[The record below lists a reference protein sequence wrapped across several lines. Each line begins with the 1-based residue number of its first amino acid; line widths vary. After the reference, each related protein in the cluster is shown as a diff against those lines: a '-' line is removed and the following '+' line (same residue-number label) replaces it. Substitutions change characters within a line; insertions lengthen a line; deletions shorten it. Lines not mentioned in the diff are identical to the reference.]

1 MSAIDV
7 LAVIISLLILV
18 KIGVIFLAGPKVWI
32 KVPQFLLKY
41 KQVTVLVYS
50 LGVLVTG
57 YYLLAAL
64 SVTEVMAA
72 VLFSS
77 LLLGVSLV
85 PYYDTILKAS
95 QKELQD
101 RKSVIRKFWMQLIFW
116 VILAVV
122 ALWQVFV
129 KDMSIN

>member
-1 MSAIDV
+1 MNVVDV

-18 KIGVIFLAGPKVWI
+18 KISIILLAWPKIWI
-32 KVPQFLLKY
+32 KIPQFLMKY
-41 KQVTVLVYS
+41 KQVTVFVYS

-57 YYLLAAL
+57 YYLLTTL

-95 QKELQD
+95 HKALPN
-101 RKSVIRKFWMQLIFW
+101 RKSVVRKFWMQLIFW
-116 VILAVV
+116 VILAV
-122 ALWQVFV
+122 ATLWEVFV
-129 KDMSIN
+129 K